1 MNFCRTCFFA
11 LCFCACSTSAQ
22 KKLLDASDVALKT
35 AECAR
40 DVAEE
45 FLGKDATDPEVS
57 IPLAA
62 ALVDC
67 APLPE
72 IKLPA
77 KRK

>member
-1 MNFCRTCFFA
+1 MNFCRICFFA
-11 LCFCACSTSAQ
+11 LCFCACSAADQ
-22 KKLLDASDVALKT
+22 KKALDASDIALKT

-40 DVAEE
+40 DVAEQ
-45 FLGKDATDPEVS
+45 FLGQDATDPAVA

-77 KRK
+77 KVK

>member
-1 MNFCRTCFFA
+1 MNFCRICFFSLA
-11 LCFCACSTSAQ
+11 FCACTAADQ
-22 KKLLDASDVALKT
+22 KKALDASDVALKT

-40 DVAEE
+40 DVADEY
-45 FLGKDATDPEVS
+45 FGKDATDPEVA

-62 ALVDC
+62 ALADC

-72 IKLPA
+72 IKFP

>member
-1 MNFCRTCFFA
+1 MNFCRICFFA
-11 LCFCACSTSAQ
+11 LAFCACTPAAQ
-22 KKLLDASDVALKT
+22 KKALDASDVALKS
-35 AECAR
+35 ADCAK

-45 FLGKDATDPEVS
+45 FFGQDASDPEVA

-62 ALVDC
+62 ALADC

-72 IKLPA
+72 IKFPA